1 MKRNEYINKNSP
13 LLEEGGEG
21 IRGGER
27 WREGKSKLP
36 ERVRWEVSAENKQLR
51 DKIGVITLKLEAV

>member
-21 IRGGER
+21 IQGGER

-36 ERVRWEVSAENKQLR
+36 EKVR
-51 DKIGVITLKLEAV
+51 